1 MPGMKDAAA
10 KPGMKFT
17 RGVGVSV
24 VLHLVLAAVF
34 LLKLPLP
41 QTDAAKEEAVSVE
54 LVEPPKPPEPEKK
67 QEPEEKKARMPAP
80 KQQSTPPA
88 PPPPTSAGAPPPPQE
103 QAFEA
108 GTQDEAKDEPEASA
122 PSAVADGK
130 AATAPKPAEQAEA
143 AKPAPKPALTP
154 AAIDM
159 LRAKMQAA
167 KAEKAKEEAKAE
179 PPKPEPAEKP
189 PEETKPEEKPAQ
201 EMARAEGEPD
211 KPKGKDAAA
220 KVELEQMTEAKT
232 HYSKKMLSDPRVK
245 QALGQLPPERRIVQ
259 ICSIEALEQVRH
271 ARPEAFPDLLVPFST
286 GGGLISDHVLD
297 AKGGA
302 FRTQDG
308 WFDIAYRCQV
318 DAETTRI
325 ASFRYEIGGAV
336 PRSDWA
342 RRKLPAD

>member
-1 MPGMKDAAA
+1 MPDMTDAAT
-10 KPGMKFT
+10 KPRMKLT
-17 RGVGVSV
+17 RGIAVSV
-24 VLHLVLAAVF
+24 VLHLVLAVVF

-41 QTDAAKEEAVSVE
+41 QTDAAKEDAVSVE

-67 QEPEEKKARMPAP
+67 QEPEKKARMPAP

-103 QAFEA
+103 QAFET
-108 GTQDEAKDEPEASA
+108 GSQDEQMDEPEGAA
-122 PSAVADGK
+122 PSAAADGN
-130 AATAPKPAEQAEA
+130 ASTAPKPAEQEA
-143 AKPAPKPALTP
+143 VAKPVPKPALTP

-167 KAEKAKEEAKAE
+167 EAEQAKEEAKAE
-179 PPKPEPAEKP
+179 PPKPAEKP
-189 PEETKPEEKPAQ
+189 PEEKKPEEKPAQ
-201 EMARAEGEPD
+201 EMAKAEGKPD
-211 KPKGKDAAA
+211 KPKGKDEAA
-220 KVELEQMTEAKT
+220 KVALEQMTEAKK

-271 ARPEAFPDLLVPFST
+271 ARPDAFPDLLVPFST

-302 FRTQDG
+302 FRAREG

-325 ASFRYEIGGAV
+325 VSFRYEIGGPV
-336 PRSDWA
+336 PRGDWA
-342 RRKLPAD
+342 RRKLPAE